1 MAKAKVGKRKAKKP
15 YWQCNNLKQNFI
27 DEDMCSERPFAIMLI
42 SYRKWTTWFSVSSTL
57 YFHKTKNMTSNGIF
71 LLCYMILVTHVLKTT
86 NRHGR
91 NINWIKPLQAFRLH
105 CNLSSIKGVQG
116 SLQTFNGYKA
126 ASCTGESRNFDLN
139 FCVREE
145 EYIYL
150 ISLRCSLFPLCT
162 FRQLKFC
169 LGVPVRS
176 SHRAFIK
183 AGHFLIISESM
194 IIKLFS
200 GYLSRTSTQ
209 FSLTWQ

>member
-1 MAKAKVGKRKAKKP
+1 MF
-15 YWQCNNLKQNFI
+15 WKQRI
-27 DEDMCSERPFAIMLI
+27 GMEE
-42 SYRKWTTWFSVSSTL
+42 
-57 YFHKTKNMTSNGIF
+57 
-71 LLCYMILVTHVLKTT
+71 IL
-86 NRHGR
+86 
-91 NINWIKPLQAFRLH
+91 NWIKPLQAFRLH

-200 GYLSRTSTQ
+200 GYLSRTLNLPVVLRIRTLHGGHQLISRLAFIHYL
-209 FSLTWQ
+209 FSN